1 VTEMTEVADNA
12 LVDSRYRILR
22 RIGSGGMADVY
33 CAEDNHLG
41 REVALKVLHRRF
53 AQDQEFVE
61 RFRREASAAAGL
73 QHPNVVNVFDRG
85 RHDGT
90 YYIAMELLPGRTLKE
105 IVESEAPLAQ
115 DRVVDLGR
123 QILQAAGFA
132 HRHGVIHRDF
142 KPHNVIVDEHGHA
155 KVTDFGIARAG
166 ASEMTE
172 TGSIMGTAQ
181 YLSPEQAQGHAVTAT
196 SDLYSIGVMLYE
208 MLAGRLP
215 FEGDSAVSIALKHL
229 SEPPT
234 PISQLRPDV
243 HPALESVVMAALAKD
258 PARRWQSAEDFG
270 EALAAAE
277 AQLGDAPPPAG
288 ASAFVPVPAPVPAGV
303 HGGDTPPVMAPVVEP
318 EPKAKKKRRWPW
330 FAIGLLTLA
339 LVGFLTYLAVSALTA
354 AETREVPR
362 VVGRQLVQARAV
374 LERAGFQVEETRV
387 RSEADFDQ
395 VLDQDPNP
403 REEAEEGSTVV
414 LEVSGGPGTVLVP
427 TVRNL
432 PQAQA
437 IDELEER
444 GLRANLDRLS
454 SEEIREGVAIR
465 TVPGA
470 GTEVERGERIQLF
483 ISSGPELVAV
493 PAVIGLS
500 SESAEAQ
507 ISGVGLVPAVQ
518 EAESEQPE
526 GEVIAQDPGAGAELR
541 LGSTV
546 TITVST
552 GIEQVVV
559 PDVVGIGAG
568 DAEAQL
574 RAEGLAPVRRES
586 EVTDPAQDG
595 QVIDQRPAAGVEVEP
610 GRQVVIVVGALVEEE
625 ELAPVEP
632 PPETTPEPAPE
643 PAP

>member
-1 VTEMTEVADNA
+1 MVTEVADNTI
-12 LVDSRYRILR
+12 VDSRYRILR

-33 CAEDNHLG
+33 CAEDTHLG
-41 REVALKVLHRRF
+41 RQVALKVLHRRF

-90 YYIAMELLPGRTLKE
+90 YYIAMEHLQGRTLKD

-115 DRVVDLGR
+115 ERVIDFGL

-142 KPHNVIVDEHGHA
+142 KPHNVIVDEQSHA

-229 SEPPT
+229 SEAPA

-258 PARRWQSAEDFG
+258 PARRWQTAEDFAEG
-270 EALAAAE
+270 LQAAG
-277 AQLGDAPPPAG
+277 AQLGEAPVSG
-288 ASAFVPVPAPVPAGV
+288 GTSAFVPVPAPLPAGAD
-303 HGGDTPPVMAPVVEP
+303 GDTPPPVLAPVVEP
-318 EPKAKKKRRWPW
+318 EPKPKKRRRWPW
-330 FAIGLLTLA
+330 VVIGLLTLA

-395 VLDQDPNP
+395 VLEQDPNP
-403 REEAEEGSTVV
+403 GEEAEEGSTVV

-444 GLRANLDRLS
+444 GLRANVDRLS
-454 SEEIREGVAIR
+454 SEDVRAGLALR
-465 TVPGA
+465 TVPSA

-493 PAVIGLS
+493 PGVIGLS
-500 SESAEAQ
+500 RDSAESQ
-507 ISGVGLVPAVQ
+507 ISAAGLVPAVQ
-518 EAESEQPE
+518 EQESEEPE
-526 GEVIAQDPGAGAELR
+526 GEVIGQDPGAGAELR

-568 DAEAQL
+568 DAEGQL
-574 RAEGLAPVRRES
+574 RAEGLVPVRRES
-586 EVTDPAQDG
+586 EVSDPAEDG
-595 QVIDQRPAAGVEVEP
+595 QVIDQRPAAGVQVDP
-610 GRQVVIVVGALVEEE
+610 GREVVIVVGALVEQE
-625 ELAPVEP
+625 ELAPLE
-632 PPETTPEPAPE
+632 PEPAPE
-643 PAP
+643 TAPEPTP

>member
-1 VTEMTEVADNA
+1 LTQVTEVADNT

-22 RIGSGGMADVY
+22 RIGTGGMADVY
-33 CAEDNHLG
+33 RAEDTHLG

-90 YYIAMELLPGRTLKE
+90 YYIAMEHLPGRTLKE
-105 IVESEAPLAQ
+105 IVESEAPLRQ
-115 DRVVDLGR
+115 ERVVDLGL

-132 HRHGVIHRDF
+132 HSHGVIHRDF
-142 KPHNVIVDEHGHA
+142 KPHNVIVDEHSHA

-234 PISQLRPDV
+234 PISRIRPDV

-258 PARRWQSAEDFG
+258 PAYRWQTAEDLG
-270 EALAAAE
+270 EALAAAGG
-277 AQLGDAPPPAG
+277 QLGEAPVSTSPA
-288 ASAFVPVPAPVPAGV
+288 AFAPVPAPVPAGV
-303 HGGDTPPVMAPVVEP
+303 DGDTPPPALAPVVEP
-318 EPKAKKKRRWPW
+318 KPRKRRRWPW

-354 AETREVPR
+354 TETREVPR
-362 VVGRQLVQARAV
+362 VIGRQLVQARAV

-387 RSEADFDQ
+387 RSAADFDQ

-403 REEAEEGSTVV
+403 NEEAEDGSTVV
-414 LEVSGGPGTVLVP
+414 LEVSDGPGTVLVP

-444 GLRANLDRLS
+444 GLRATVDRLF
-454 SEEIREGVAIR
+454 SEAVDEGLALR
-465 TVPGA
+465 TVPGG

-483 ISSGPELVAV
+483 ISAGPELFEV

-500 SESAEAQ
+500 RESAESQ
-507 ISGVGLVPAVQ
+507 ISAVGMVPAVQ
-518 EAESEQPE
+518 EQESEAPE
-526 GEVIAQDPGAGAELR
+526 GEVIAQDPGAGAQLR
-541 LGSTV
+541 SGSTV

-552 GIEQVVV
+552 GIELVVV

-568 DAEAQL
+568 DAEGQL
-574 RAEGLAPVRRES
+574 SAEGLVPVRRES
-586 EVTDPAQDG
+586 EVSDPAQDG
-595 QVIDQRPAAGVEVEP
+595 LVIDQRPSAGVEVEP
-610 GRQVVIVVGALVEEE
+610 GREVVIIVGALVEQE

-632 PPETTPEPAPE
+632 PPEPEPDTITPEPAP
-643 PAP
+643 

>member
-1 VTEMTEVADNA
+1 MTEVADNTV
-12 LVDSRYRILR
+12 VDSRYRIVR

-33 CAEDNHLG
+33 CAEDTHLG
-41 REVALKVLHRRF
+41 RQVALKVLHRRF

-73 QHPNVVNVFDRG
+73 QHPNVVGVFDRG

-90 YYIAMELLPGRTLKE
+90 YYIAMEHLPGRTLKE
-105 IVESEAPLAQ
+105 IVESEAPLQ
-115 DRVVDLGR
+115 QERVVDLGL

-142 KPHNVIVDEHGHA
+142 KPHNVIVDEHQHA

-215 FEGDSAVSIALKHL
+215 FEGESAVSIALKHL
-229 SEPPT
+229 SEQPL

-258 PARRWQSAEDFG
+258 PARRWQTAEDFG
-270 EALAAAE
+270 EGLAAAG
-277 AQLGDAPPPAG
+277 AQLGDAPPPSHT
-288 ASAFVPVPAPVPAGV
+288 SAFAPIPAPVPAHV
-303 HGGDTPPVMAPVVEP
+303 DGDTSPPVVAPVSEP
-318 EPKAKKKRRWPW
+318 SPKRRRRRRWPW
-330 FAIGLLTLA
+330 IVIGLLTAA
-339 LVGFLTYLAVSALTA
+339 LVAFLAYLAVSALTA
-354 AETREVPR
+354 TETREVPR
-362 VVGRQLVQARAV
+362 VIGRQLVQARAV

-395 VLDQDPNP
+395 VLDQDPDP
-403 REEAEEGSTVV
+403 GEEAEEGSTVL

-427 TVRNL
+427 SVRNL

-444 GLRANLDRLS
+444 GLRANVDRLA
-454 SEEIREGVAIR
+454 SETVREGLTVR
-465 TVPGA
+465 TVPSA

-483 ISSGPELVAV
+483 ISSGPELTTV
-493 PAVIGLS
+493 PGVIGLS
-500 SESAEAQ
+500 SDSAEAQ
-507 ISGVGLVPAVQ
+507 ISDAGLVPAVQ
-518 EAESEQPE
+518 EQESEQPE
-526 GEVIAQDPGAGAELR
+526 GEVIAQDPGAGAQLE

-559 PDVVGIGAG
+559 PDVVGIGAS
-568 DAEAQL
+568 DAERQL

-586 EVTDPAQDG
+586 EVSDPAQDG

-625 ELAPVEP
+625 QLAPVEP
-632 PPETTPEPAPE
+632 DPAPPAE
-643 PAP
+643 PPAEPPP